1 MSGQYFEDI
10 ELGQR
15 FKTPARTI
23 TEADVVLFAGFSGD
37 QNPIHTDAEF
47 CKSTPFGRPIAHGL
61 LILSILS
68 GLVERTGIQE
78 GTIVAV
84 RRMTDL
90 EFTQVV
96 FPGDTIHG
104 EMEVLEKKSR
114 TDSGLVKFR
123 MTGVNQRGEAVLSL
137 IYEIILKRRS
147 AA

>member
-1 MSGQYFEDI
+1 MSGQYYEDI

-15 FKTPARTI
+15 YKTPGRTV
-23 TEADVVLFAGFSGD
+23 TETDVVLFAGLSGD
-37 QNPIHTDAEF
+37 QNPIHTDVEF

-78 GTIVAV
+78 GTIVAA

-90 EFTQVV
+90 EFTRVV

-104 EMEVLEKKSR
+104 EMEALEKKSSA
-114 TDSGLVKFR
+114 DSGLVKFR

-137 IYEIILKRRS
+137 VYEVILRRRTTT
-147 AA
+147 

>member
-1 MSGQYFEDI
+1 MSGQYYEDV
-10 ELGQR
+10 EVGQR
-15 FKTPARTI
+15 HKTPARTI
-23 TEADVVLFAGFSGD
+23 TETDIVLFAGLSGD

-84 RRMTDL
+84 RRMTHL
-90 EFTQVV
+90 EFTRAV

-104 EMEVLEKKSR
+104 EMEVLEKKEPR
-114 TDSGLVKFR
+114 ADSGLVKFR
-123 MTGVNQRGEAVLSL
+123 MTAINQRGEAVLSVV
-137 IYEIILKRRS
+137 YEIILKRK